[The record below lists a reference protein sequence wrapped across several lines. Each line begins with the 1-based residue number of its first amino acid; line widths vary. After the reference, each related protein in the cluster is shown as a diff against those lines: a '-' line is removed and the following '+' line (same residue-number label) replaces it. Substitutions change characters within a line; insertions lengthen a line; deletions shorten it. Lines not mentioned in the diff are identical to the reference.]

1 MAIFTVTRVG
11 QKAPNAPKPWN
22 SAQGG
27 PMMSYKVMFE
37 ETGDKVIEMSQKASS
52 PAPKAGDKLEG
63 SIDMSSQY
71 GPKFKKDFT
80 KRGGG
85 APKDEAA
92 IRAQFAIKAAIQLYA
107 ALPEKAR
114 AEVQDSQLW
123 VEARAKEMYAMV
135 DAVKGAATPAS
146 DPAKKEMDDF
156 TQSLADTFGEGIEDI
171 TDEEGGF

>member
-1 MAIFTVTRVG
+1 MKFTVDKVG
-11 QKAPNAPKPWN
+11 TTGTNAPKPWN
-22 SAQGG
+22 SASGG
-27 PMMSYKVMFE
+27 PMMSYKVIFQ
-37 ETGDKVIEMSQKASS
+37 GDPKTIVELSQKASS
-52 PAPKAGDKLEG
+52 PAPKKGDVLEG
-63 SIDMSSQY
+63 HIDMSGQY
-71 GPKFKKDFT
+71 GPKFKKEYAN
-80 KRGGG
+80 RGGG